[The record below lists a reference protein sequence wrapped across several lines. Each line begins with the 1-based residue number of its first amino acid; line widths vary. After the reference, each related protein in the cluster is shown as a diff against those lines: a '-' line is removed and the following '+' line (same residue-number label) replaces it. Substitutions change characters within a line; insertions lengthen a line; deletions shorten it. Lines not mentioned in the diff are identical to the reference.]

1 LAPCASAPRIVLC
14 EPQEPGNIGA
24 VARAMNTMGLPD
36 LTLVAPPP
44 EWLNEEAHGM
54 AHSSQRLL
62 HAAKVAP
69 DLASAV
75 ADCALV
81 VGTTK
86 RRRNRDLR
94 FLDPEETATLAR
106 AITASGSPAA
116 IVFGNERTGLT
127 NEQLALCH
135 HVARVPMAVHQPSL
149 NLAQCVMVFAY
160 AWHRSGEKRS
170 RARADSDDFEAA
182 SPAHSASGR
191 VRPPRGRRHLARS
204 DSLERMFTNLEDA
217 IHLLEFPRNVE
228 KRLLLSLRN
237 LLSRAF
243 LKEREVNLFHTLAA
257 QIRRRA
263 GGGTPPRGR

>member
-1 LAPCASAPRIVLC
+1 MRIVLC
-14 EPQEPGNIGA
+14 EPQEPGNIGS
-24 VARAMNTMGLPD
+24 VARAMKTMGLSD
-36 LTLVAPPP
+36 LALVAPPP
-44 EWLNEEAHGM
+44 AWLNEEAHGM

-62 HAAKVAP
+62 HAAKVVP

-81 VGTTK
+81 VGTTT

-106 AITASGSPAA
+106 AVTESGSPAA
-116 IVFGNERTGLT
+116 LVFGNERTGLT

-160 AWHRSGEKRS
+160 AWHRSGDAR
-170 RARADSDDFEAA
+170 RDAVAVARAGDRAGGGGDAVT
-182 SPAHSASGR
+182 SAGAR
-191 VRPPRGRRHLARS
+191 TRLPRGRRQLARS
-204 DSLERMFTNLEDA
+204 DSLERMFANLEDA
-217 IHLLEFPRNVE
+217 IRLLDFPRNVE

-263 GGGTPPRGR
+263 GAEPPPRGR